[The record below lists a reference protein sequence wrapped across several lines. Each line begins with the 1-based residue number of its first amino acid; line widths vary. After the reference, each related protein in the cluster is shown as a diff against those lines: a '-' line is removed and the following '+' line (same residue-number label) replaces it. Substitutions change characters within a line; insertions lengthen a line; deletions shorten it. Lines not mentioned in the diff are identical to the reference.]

1 MQRLIGT
8 VGVLAL
14 LALGTV
20 ALSQAIGLT
29 HAAPPGAGG
38 QTMTDAQ
45 DRPEKQNTPQEERR
59 PDGSRVVT
67 TGHRY
72 PDNVRTITREYGP
85 QGQLSTA
92 RIRWSGF
99 AGELLDLTVTFGPDG
114 QVLKEEG
121 YRAPGVTTSAEEL
134 LREDAAQAG
143 A

>member
-38 QTMTDAQ
+38 QKMTD
-45 DRPEKQNTPQEERR
+45 PQNNTQEERR

-67 TGHRY
+67 TGHRF
-72 PDNVRTITREYGP
+72 PDNVRTVTREYDP
-85 QGQLSTA
+85 QGRLSTA

-114 QVLKEEG
+114 KVLKEEG
-121 YRAPGVTTSAEEL
+121 YRAPGVTTSVEEL
-134 LREDAAQAG
+134 LREGAQAG
-143 A
+143 V

>member
-1 MQRLIGT
+1 MQRPGT

-20 ALSQAIGLT
+20 ALSQALQLT

-38 QTMTDAQ
+38 QKMTDAQ
-45 DRPEKQNTPQEERR
+45 SRPQEERR

-72 PDNVRTITREYGP
+72 PDNVRTIKREYDP
-85 QGQLSTA
+85 QGNLSTA